1 MASRPLRDERLFL
14 FPDMQSKGDQIMSS
28 VVHVTLPDGSVR
40 EYPQGITIAEAVAQI
55 GRGLAKAALAAKVDG
70 RLVDLSSTLDRDCSL
85 QVLTF
90 KDEEGREVFRHTSTH
105 IMAQAVK
112 RLFPEAKLTVGP
124 ALENTFYYDFDLPR
138 PLTPDD
144 LQAIEAEMAKIV
156 AADYPIRRIE
166 VSREEAK
173 KLFAEKGED
182 YKPLLIDRIPDGEAV
197 SMYEQGEF
205 IDLCAGPHLPSTGR
219 VKAFKLLSVAGAYW
233 EGNQANKQLQRVYG
247 TSFESKQ
254 DLEQYLFQLEEAKRR
269 YHRKLGPELG
279 LFRFEE
285 IAPGFAYWLDKCY
298 KLYRELEN
306 WSRSL
311 QAEPG
316 YQEVRCPWIVSSKLY
331 ETSGHWYHY
340 RQNMFTLESEGQDFA
355 LKPMNCPN
363 HCVIYKSELRSYR
376 DLPIKMAEYGPLSR
390 FEASGTLHGLLR
402 VRGMH
407 QDDAHLFVRP
417 DQIEEQIREI
427 IGLVDTIYGTLG
439 LTYEVKLS
447 TRPEDF
453 MGEIELWDEAEA
465 ALARALEC
473 MGRSYKLNPGDGAFY
488 GPKLDFDVT
497 DALGRKWQCAT
508 VQLDFQFPLKFDLTY
523 IGEDGKEHRPVM
535 LHRAIM
541 GTLERFIGIL
551 TEHYAGNF
559 PVWMAPVQARV
570 LPITDRHHAYAQKVL
585 AELKAAG
592 MRVEIDP
599 RNEKVGYKIRE
610 AELQKIPFILVVG
623 DKEAEAGAVAVRRR
637 GMKDLGPMPLAEFI
651 ALARNEIDTKAM
663 DEAARKAAS
672 GKKD

>member
-1 MASRPLRDERLFL
+1 
-14 FPDMQSKGDQIMSS
+14 MSS

-40 EYPQGITIAEAVAQI
+40 EFPQGITIAEAVAQI
-55 GRGLAKAALAAKVDG
+55 GRGLAKAALAAKVDD
-70 RLVDLSSTLDRDCSL
+70 RLVDLSARLTEDCQL
-85 QVLTF
+85 RILTF
-90 KDEEGREVFRHTSTH
+90 ADEEGREVFRHTSTH

-124 ALENTFYYDFDLPR
+124 PLENSFYYDFDLPR
-138 PLTPDD
+138 PLTPED
-144 LQAIEAEMAKIV
+144 LERIEAEMAKIV
-156 AADYPIRRIE
+156 AADYPIVRQE
-166 VSREEAK
+166 VDREEAK
-173 KLFAEKGED
+173 RFFAERGED
-182 YKPLLIDRIPDGEAV
+182 YKVLLVDKIPEDEVV
-197 SMYEQGEF
+197 SIYTQGEF
-205 IDLCAGPHLPSTGR
+205 TDLCVGPHLPSTGR

-247 TSFESKQ
+247 TSFESKK
-254 DLEQYLFQLEEAKRR
+254 DLDQYLFQLEEAKRR
-269 YHRKLGPELG
+269 DHRKLGPELG

-285 IAPGFAYWLDKCY
+285 VAPGFAYWLDKGY
-298 KLYRELEN
+298 KIYRELEN

-311 QAEPG
+311 QAELG

-331 ETSGHWYHY
+331 ETSGHWQHY
-340 RQNMFTLESEGQDFA
+340 RQNMFTLKAEDQDFA
-355 LKPMNCPN
+355 IKPMNCPN
-363 HCVIYKSELRSYR
+363 HCVLYRSELRSYR
-376 DLPIKMAEYGPLSR
+376 DLPLKVAEYGPLSR

-402 VRGMH
+402 VRGFH

-417 DQIEEQIREI
+417 DQIEEMIREV

-439 LTYEVKLS
+439 LQYEIKLS

-453 MGEIELWDEAEA
+453 MGEIELWDQAEA
-465 ALARALEC
+465 ALARALEG

-508 VQLDFQFPLKFDLTY
+508 VQLDFQMPIKFDLTY

-535 LHRAIM
+535 IHRAIM

-570 LPITDRHHAYAQKVL
+570 LPITDRHHEYAAQVV
-585 AELKAAG
+585 ARLKAAG
-592 MRVEIDP
+592 LRVENDT
-599 RNEKVGYKIRE
+599 RNEKIGYKIRE
-610 AELQKIPFILVVG
+610 AEVQKIPFILVVG
-623 DKEAEAGAVAVRRR
+623 DKEAQAGAVAVRRR
-637 GMKDLGPMPLAEFI
+637 GMKDLGPMPLEAFMELVQSEI
-651 ALARNEIDTKAM
+651 ASKAM
-663 DEAARKAAS
+663 DDACLKAVS

>member
-1 MASRPLRDERLFL
+1 
-14 FPDMQSKGDQIMSS
+14 MSS

-55 GRGLAKAALAAKVDG
+55 GRGRAKAALAAKVDD
-70 RLVDLSSTLDRDCSL
+70 RLVDLSARLTEDCQL
-85 QVLTF
+85 RILTF
-90 KDEEGREVFRHTSTH
+90 ADEEGREVFRHTSTH

-124 ALENTFYYDFDLPR
+124 PLENSFYYDFDLPR
-138 PLTPDD
+138 PLTPED
-144 LQAIEAEMAKIV
+144 LERIEAEMAKIV
-156 AADYPIRRIE
+156 AADYPIVRQE
-166 VSREEAK
+166 VDREEAK
-173 KLFAEKGED
+173 RFFAERGED
-182 YKPLLIDRIPDGEAV
+182 YKVLLVDKIPEDEVV
-197 SMYEQGEF
+197 SIYTQGEF
-205 IDLCAGPHLPSTGR
+205 TDLCVGPHLPSTGR

-247 TSFESKQ
+247 TSFESKK
-254 DLEQYLFQLEEAKRR
+254 DLDQYLFQLEEAKRR
-269 YHRKLGPELG
+269 DHRKLGPELG

-285 IAPGFAYWLDKCY
+285 VAPGFAYWLDKGY
-298 KLYRELEN
+298 KIYRELEN

-311 QAEPG
+311 QAELG

-331 ETSGHWYHY
+331 ETSGHWQHY
-340 RQNMFTLESEGQDFA
+340 RQNMFTLKAEDQDFA
-355 LKPMNCPN
+355 IKPMNCPN
-363 HCVIYKSELRSYR
+363 HCVLYRSELRSYR
-376 DLPIKMAEYGPLSR
+376 DLPLKVAEYGPLSR

-402 VRGMH
+402 VRGFH

-417 DQIEEQIREI
+417 DQIEEMIREV

-439 LTYEVKLS
+439 LQYEIKLS

-453 MGEIELWDEAEA
+453 MGEIELWDQAEA
-465 ALARALEC
+465 ALARALEG

-508 VQLDFQFPLKFDLTY
+508 VQLDFQMPIKFDLTY

-535 LHRAIM
+535 IHRAIM

-570 LPITDRHHAYAQKVL
+570 LPITDRHHEYAAQVV
-585 AELKAAG
+585 ARLKAAG
-592 MRVEIDP
+592 LRVENDT
-599 RNEKVGYKIRE
+599 RNEKIGYKIRE
-610 AELQKIPFILVVG
+610 AEVQKIPFILVVG
-623 DKEAEAGAVAVRRR
+623 DKEAQAGAVAVRRR
-637 GMKDLGPMPLAEFI
+637 GMKDLGPMPLEAFVELVQSEI
-651 ALARNEIDTKAM
+651 ASKAM
-663 DEAARKAAS
+663 DDACLKAVS

>member
-1 MASRPLRDERLFL
+1 
-14 FPDMQSKGDQIMSS
+14 MSS

-40 EYPQGITIAEAVAQI
+40 DFPQGITIAEAVAQI
-55 GRGLAKAALAAKVDG
+55 GRGLAKAALAAKVDD
-70 RLVDLSSTLDRDCSL
+70 RLVDLSARLTEDCQL
-85 QVLTF
+85 RILTF
-90 KDEEGREVFRHTSTH
+90 ADEEGREVFRHTSTH

-124 ALENTFYYDFDLPR
+124 PLENSFYYDFDLPR
-138 PLTPDD
+138 PLTPED
-144 LQAIEAEMAKIV
+144 LERIEAEMAKIV
-156 AADYPIRRIE
+156 AADYPIVRQE
-166 VSREEAK
+166 VDREEAK
-173 KLFAEKGED
+173 RFFAERGED
-182 YKPLLIDRIPDGEAV
+182 YKVLLVDKIPEDEVV
-197 SMYEQGEF
+197 SIYTQGEF
-205 IDLCAGPHLPSTGR
+205 TDLCVGPHLPSTGR

-247 TSFESKQ
+247 TSFESKK
-254 DLEQYLFQLEEAKRR
+254 DLDQYLFQLEEAKRR
-269 YHRKLGPELG
+269 DHRKLGPELG

-285 IAPGFAYWLDKCY
+285 VAPGFAYWLDKGY
-298 KLYRELEN
+298 KIYRELEN

-311 QAEPG
+311 QAELG

-331 ETSGHWYHY
+331 ETSGHWQHY
-340 RQNMFTLESEGQDFA
+340 RQNMFTLKAEDQDFA
-355 LKPMNCPN
+355 IKPMNCPN
-363 HCVIYKSELRSYR
+363 HCVLYRSELRSYR
-376 DLPIKMAEYGPLSR
+376 DLPLKVAEYGPLSR

-402 VRGMH
+402 VRGFH

-417 DQIEEQIREI
+417 DQIEEMIREV

-439 LTYEVKLS
+439 LQYEIKLS

-453 MGEIELWDEAEA
+453 MGEIELWNEAEA
-465 ALARALEC
+465 ALARALEG

-508 VQLDFQFPLKFDLTY
+508 VQLDFQMPIKFDLTY

-535 LHRAIM
+535 IHRAIM

-570 LPITDRHHAYAQKVL
+570 LPITDRHHEYAAQVV
-585 AELKAAG
+585 ARLKAAG
-592 MRVEIDP
+592 LRVENDT
-599 RNEKVGYKIRE
+599 RNEKIGYKIRE
-610 AELQKIPFILVVG
+610 AEVQKIPFILVVG
-623 DKEAEAGAVAVRRR
+623 DKEAQAGAVAVRRR
-637 GMKDLGPMPLAEFI
+637 GMKDLGPMPLEAFVELVQSEI
-651 ALARNEIDTKAM
+651 ASKAM
-663 DEAARKAAS
+663 DDACLKAVS

>member
-1 MASRPLRDERLFL
+1 
-14 FPDMQSKGDQIMSS
+14 MSS

-40 EYPQGITIAEAVAQI
+40 DFPQGITIAEAVAQI
-55 GRGLAKAALAAKVDG
+55 GRGLAKAALAAKVDD
-70 RLVDLSSTLDRDCSL
+70 RLVDLSARLTEDCQL
-85 QVLTF
+85 RILTF
-90 KDEEGREVFRHTSTH
+90 ADEEGREVFRHTSTH

-124 ALENTFYYDFDLPR
+124 PLENSFYYDFDLPR
-138 PLTPDD
+138 PLTPED
-144 LQAIEAEMAKIV
+144 LERIEAEMAKIV
-156 AADYPIRRIE
+156 AADYPIVRQE
-166 VSREEAK
+166 VDREEAK
-173 KLFAEKGED
+173 RFFAERGED
-182 YKPLLIDRIPDGEAV
+182 YKVLLVDKIPEDEVV
-197 SMYEQGEF
+197 SIYTQGEF
-205 IDLCAGPHLPSTGR
+205 TDLCVGPHLPSTGR

-247 TSFESKQ
+247 TSFESKK
-254 DLEQYLFQLEEAKRR
+254 DLDQYLFQLEEAKRR
-269 YHRKLGPELG
+269 DHRKLGPELG

-285 IAPGFAYWLDKCY
+285 VAPGFAYWLDKGY
-298 KLYRELEN
+298 KIYRELEN

-311 QAEPG
+311 QAELG

-331 ETSGHWYHY
+331 ETSGHWQHY
-340 RQNMFTLESEGQDFA
+340 RQNMFTLKAEDQDFA
-355 LKPMNCPN
+355 IKPMNCPN
-363 HCVIYKSELRSYR
+363 HCVLYRSELRSYR
-376 DLPIKMAEYGPLSR
+376 DLPLKVAEYGPLSR

-402 VRGMH
+402 VRGFH

-417 DQIEEQIREI
+417 DQIEEMIREV

-439 LTYEVKLS
+439 LQYEIKLS

-453 MGEIELWDEAEA
+453 MGEIELWNEAEA
-465 ALARALEC
+465 ALARALEG

-508 VQLDFQFPLKFDLTY
+508 VQLDFQLPIKFDLKY
-523 IGEDGKEHRPVM
+523 IGEDGREHRPVM
-535 LHRAIM
+535 IHRAIM

-570 LPITDRHHAYAQKVL
+570 LPITDRHHEYAAQVV
-585 AELKAAG
+585 ARLKAAG
-592 MRVEIDP
+592 LRVENDT
-599 RNEKVGYKIRE
+599 RNEKIGYKIRE
-610 AELQKIPFILVVG
+610 AEVQKIPFILVVG
-623 DKEAEAGAVAVRRR
+623 DKEAQAGAVAVRRR
-637 GMKDLGPMPLAEFI
+637 GMKDLGPMPLEAFVELVQSEI
-651 ALARNEIDTKAM
+651 ASKAM
-663 DEAARKAAS
+663 DDACLKAVS

>member
-1 MASRPLRDERLFL
+1 
-14 FPDMQSKGDQIMSS
+14 MSS

-70 RLVDLSSTLDRDCSL
+70 KLVDLSARLNQDCHL

-124 ALENTFYYDFDLPR
+124 PLENSFYYDFDLPR
-138 PLTPDD
+138 PLTTED
-144 LQAIEAEMAKIV
+144 LAAIEAEMAKIV
-156 AADYPIRRIE
+156 EADYPIVRQE

-173 KLFAEKGED
+173 AFFAARGED
-182 YKPLLIDRIPDGEAV
+182 YKPLLVDRIPEGEVV
-197 SMYEQGEF
+197 SMYTQGEF
-205 IDLCAGPHLPSTGR
+205 TDLCVGPHLPSTGR

-233 EGNQANKQLQRVYG
+233 EGKQENKQLQRVYG
-247 TSFESKQ
+247 TSFESKK

-269 YHRKLGPELG
+269 DHRKLGPELG

-285 IAPGFAYWLDKCY
+285 IAPGFAYWLDKGY
-298 KLYRELEN
+298 KIYRELEN

-311 QAEPG
+311 QAELG
-316 YQEVRCPWIVSSKLY
+316 YEEVRCPWIVSSKLY

-340 RQNMFTLESEGQDFA
+340 RENMFTLKSEDQDFA
-355 LKPMNCPN
+355 IKPMNCPN
-363 HCVIYKSELRSYR
+363 HCVVYKSQLRSYR
-376 DLPIKMAEYGPLSR
+376 DLPLKMAEYGPLSR
-390 FEASGTLHGLLR
+390 YEASGTLHGLLR

-417 DQIEEQIREI
+417 DQIEEQIREV
-427 IGLVDTIYGTLG
+427 IGLVDTIYGALG
-439 LTYEVKLS
+439 LPYEIKLS

-453 MGEIELWDEAEA
+453 MGEIELWNEAEA
-465 ALARALEC
+465 ALARALES
-473 MGRSYKLNPGDGAFY
+473 MGRTYKLNPGDGAFY

-508 VQLDFQFPLKFDLTY
+508 VQLDFQFPIKFDLTY
-523 IGEDGKEHRPVM
+523 VGEDGKEHRPVM
-535 LHRAIM
+535 IHRAIM

-559 PVWMAPVQARV
+559 PAWMAPVQARV
-570 LPITDRHHAYAQKVL
+570 LPITDRHHEYAAQVV
-585 AELKAAG
+585 ATLKAAG
-592 MRVEIDP
+592 LRVENDT
-599 RNEKVGYKIRE
+599 RNEKIGYKIRE
-610 AELQKIPFILVVG
+610 AEMQKIPYILVVG

-637 GMKDLGPMPLAEFI
+637 GMKDLGAMPLPDFLKLAQDEI
-651 ALARNEIDTKAM
+651 ASKAM
-663 DEAARKAAS
+663 DEACRKAVS
-672 GKKD
+672 GTKE